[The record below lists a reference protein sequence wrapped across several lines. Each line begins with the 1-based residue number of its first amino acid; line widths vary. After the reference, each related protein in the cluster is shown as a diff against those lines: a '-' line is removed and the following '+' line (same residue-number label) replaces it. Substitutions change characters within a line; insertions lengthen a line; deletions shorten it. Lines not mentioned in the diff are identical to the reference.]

1 MRRTLPVIPPEIRDD
16 GIPGGAMSYS
26 KYSAFKA
33 CAKAFEF
40 TYIHGIKGPPSL
52 SMVKGIAI
60 HAGAESALRAK
71 KEGQEFSL
79 AQGVAAVSDAYDAE
93 KGDAPEDPTASKDSA
108 ILLYKLYHAQ
118 TLPHLEP
125 LEIEQEFVVKV
136 GTVPALG
143 YIDLLDGAGEKVT
156 VVDLKTST
164 AKWSERDVR
173 LEPQLTLYAAVK
185 GTTFARIDN
194 LVSTKTPA
202 YHRLET
208 TRLSADV
215 KVFIEDFEETVDLI
229 KRGIFPRT
237 SIDSWKCDP
246 KWCVHWSACRGRG
259 R

>member
-1 MRRTLPVIPPEIRDD
+1 MRRSLPVIPPEIRDD

-26 KYSAFKA
+26 KYSAFKS
-33 CAKAFEF
+33 CAKAFEY
-40 TYIHGIKGPPSL
+40 TYILGLRGPPSR

-60 HAGAESALRAK
+60 HAGAEAALRAK
-71 KEGQEFSL
+71 KDGAPFSL
-79 AQGVAAVSDAYDAE
+79 AQGESAVSDAYDAE
-93 KGDAPEDPTASKDSA
+93 KGESEDDPASTKDSA
-108 ILLYKLYHAQ
+108 LVLYRLYHVQ
-118 TLPHLEP
+118 TLPKLEP
-125 LEIEQEFVVKV
+125 LEIEKEFIVKV
-136 GTVPALG
+136 GTVPTLG
-143 YIDLLDGAGEKVT
+143 YIDLLDGEGGKTT

-185 GTTFARIDN
+185 GTTFARVDN

-208 TRLSADV
+208 TRMSADV
-215 KVFIEDFEETVDLI
+215 KVFIEDFEETVDFI
-229 KRGIFPRT
+229 KRGIFPKT

-246 KWCVHWSACRGRG
+246 KWCGHWSVCRGRG